1 MFWPGLVWVR
11 ELLVVLSEVDF
22 ACVLT
27 EVRLPVDDLFR
38 SWTTT
43 EPIETSLGV
52 LTGVSSKNTKGELQS
67 KARWQGLIA
76 SRLTTEYDR
85 KPPPPALEARARG
98 DQRKALPT
106 SVFSGTG
113 HSFSLGAGALRTLT
127 HDNQCPSCSPA
138 AWRAMAVFTAL
149 WVESAG
155 NWALLKLA
163 WWSLLIEVGDVL
175 VNVAQ
180 PYNPR
185 LVLHACRYGL
195 LVWPMV
201 A

>member
-1 MFWPGLVWVR
+1 M
-11 ELLVVLSEVDF
+11 
-22 ACVLT
+22 
-27 EVRLPVDDLFR
+27 
-38 SWTTT
+38 
-43 EPIETSLGV
+43 
-52 LTGVSSKNTKGELQS
+52 
-67 KARWQGLIA
+67 
-76 SRLTTEYDR
+76 
-85 KPPPPALEARARG
+85 
-98 DQRKALPT
+98 
-106 SVFSGTG
+106 
-113 HSFSLGAGALRTLT
+113 AG
-127 HDNQCPSCSPA
+127 
-138 AWRAMAVFTAL
+138 FTAL

-155 NWALLKLA
+155 NWASLKLA